1 MTLPRFVLWQ
11 ARDAEED
18 RGNQGE
24 DGGRA
29 ARPVGEDEA
38 GDVIE
43 AWDWTSRTMRASGFS
58 GAVIGNGSPGG
69 RVGAGD
75 GSGDIE
81 HHPFSGL
88 RPRSARSY
96 S

>member
-29 ARPVGEDEA
+29 ARPVGEDE
-38 GDVIE
+38 GGEMTETI
-43 AWDWTSRTMRASGFS
+43 RTNR
-58 GAVIGNGSPGG
+58 
-69 RVGAGD
+69 
-75 GSGDIE
+75 
-81 HHPFSGL
+81 
-88 RPRSARSY
+88 
-96 S
+96 

>member
-29 ARPVGEDEA
+29 ARPVG
-38 GDVIE
+38 
-43 AWDWTSRTMRASGFS
+43 RAE
-58 GAVIGNGSPGG
+58 GG
-69 RVGAGD
+69 EMTD
-75 GSGDIE
+75 D
-81 HHPFSGL
+81 
-88 RPRSARSY
+88 
-96 S
+96 